1 LKRTK
6 KTVSLRE
13 KFSLEVKTKVPFN
26 FDATVHKPSHFPAPI
41 EDYME
46 GVYWQTL
53 RFCGQVLGLKM
64 EKKGTIYNPLIRL
77 TFFSEAPLT
86 RKEADA
92 IVKEIRW
99 RFDLDGDLSE
109 FSKRFEH
116 DDLLGPLLQKWRGM
130 RVSCGNSLYELLVIS
145 ILLQN
150 ATVRRTVQMMETL
163 LDKYG
168 KKVRF
173 DGKELYAFWEPE
185 RLQRATEQEL
195 RELKVGYRA
204 KYLKKTSE
212 DFVKG
217 VVDEFKLRQM
227 NMEEAK
233 KELDKLYGVG
243 PASVSI
249 LLFEELHHYDTIE
262 KIGPWEQKIYSR
274 LLFNK
279 ELVPAETIL
288 QEIHKRYGKWETLA
302 MHYIFEDLFWKRKT
316 QKIQWL
322 EKLIRL

>member
-1 LKRTK
+1 MVK
-6 KTVSLRE
+6 KAVALNV
-13 KFSLEVKTKVPFN
+13 KFITEVKPKAPFN

-41 EDYME
+41 EDYVE
-46 GVYWQTL
+46 GVYWQTMQ
-53 RFCGQVLGLKM
+53 FSGKTLGLKM
-64 EKKGTIYNPLIRL
+64 ENKGSIDNPTIRL
-77 TFFSEAPLT
+77 IFFSEAPLT
-86 RKEADA
+86 KKETDA
-92 IVKEIRW
+92 IVEEIQW

-109 FSKRFEH
+109 FSNRFKH
-116 DDLLGPLLQKWRGM
+116 DDLLGAVLQKWRGM
-130 RVSCGNSLYELLVIS
+130 HVSCGNSLYELLVIS
-145 ILLQN
+145 IVLQN
-150 ATVRRTVQMMETL
+150 ATVRRTVQMMEAL

-168 KKVRF
+168 TKVKF

-185 RLQRATEQEL
+185 RLQRASEQEL

-217 VVDEFKLRQM
+217 VVDELKLRQTT
-227 NMEEAK
+227 MEKAK

-243 PASVSI
+243 PASASI
-249 LLFEELHHYDTIE
+249 LLFEALHHYDTID

-288 QEIHKRYGKWETLA
+288 QEIHKRYGKWQTLA

-316 QKIQWL
+316 QKIEWL